1 MKLRRR
7 KNSVCS
13 CVTIAIILPRYQL
26 KAPAGRV
33 IQFTHTIVSKSY
45 SNTVIGGIIRD
56 DYCGLCS
63 MDYDNVGTDQRKS

>member
-1 MKLRRR
+1 
-7 KNSVCS
+7 
-13 CVTIAIILPRYQL
+13 L

-63 MDYDNVGTDQRKS
+63 MDYDNVGTEEELKEDLAGLKSSQNYSM